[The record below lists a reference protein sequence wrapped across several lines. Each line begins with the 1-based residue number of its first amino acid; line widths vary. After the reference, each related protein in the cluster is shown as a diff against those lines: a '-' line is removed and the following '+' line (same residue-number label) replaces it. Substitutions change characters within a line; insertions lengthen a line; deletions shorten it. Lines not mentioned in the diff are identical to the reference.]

1 MSLDGA
7 AAPGAAAGSASSE
20 QTIKLAVKVCIRPG
34 TGHAELKRRELN
46 AAMKWQEV
54 HQMIVDE
61 GKIQLGAIQKVEIET
76 LPLAS
81 RR

>member
-7 AAPGAAAGSASSE
+7 AAPGAAAGSASNE
-20 QTIKLAVKVCIRPG
+20 QTIKLAVKACIRPG
-34 TGHAELKRRELN
+34 TGHAELNRRDLN

-54 HQMIVDE
+54 HQMNS
-61 GKIQLGAIQKVEIET
+61 GLFKRSRLKT

-81 RR
+81 WR